1 MIPEPDLVPVEYREA
16 HRLIAHLFDIGLGA
30 VDPIASTERA
40 LHRDGDRL
48 TIGPNT
54 VRARGRVVV
63 VGMGKAATAMAVGAE
78 RALQEII
85 STGLVVTKDGHRRE
99 PLPQRIEVVEAAHP
113 LPDERSLEAGER
125 LLGVVSATTPD
136 DVVVALISGGGSA
149 LAECLLP
156 PLTLPDLRAV
166 TDVLLRAGATIGE
179 LNTVRRA
186 LSQFKAGGLLA
197 RSAAPLYPLILSD
210 VIGND
215 LGTIASGAVIP
226 GPPLVERAVAALEV
240 LARYEL
246 SDSAPESIALLL
258 ETIAA
263 ELEPET
269 PADGQE
275 PVFVGDNA
283 RAVEAIGRWTE
294 AHGLVVGRPEEWQG
308 REGEAAE
315 LGRAFVESC
324 RAIEPGVDVVVGGGE
339 ATVTVRGRGVG
350 GRNTE
355 FALAAAVALA
365 ASATA
370 DWVIASLATDGQDG
384 PTGVAGATADGDTVR
399 RSRQG
404 GSDPDRLLR
413 ENDSLRAFTVAGG
426 LVVPGPTGT
435 NVNDLYI
442 GVRVRPEPERMS
454 AAERMHDDTCVARP
468 AGDPRR
474 RHRDR

>member
-1 MIPEPDLVPVEYREA
+1 MIPEPDLVPMEYRAA
-16 HRLIAHLFDIGLGA
+16 HQSIADLFDIGLAA

-54 VRARGRVVV
+54 VPLLGRVVV

-78 RALQEII
+78 RAVREII

-99 PLPQRIEVVEAAHP
+99 PLPRRIQVVEAAHP
-113 LPDERSLEAGER
+113 LPDERSLQAGAR
-125 LLGVVSATTPD
+125 LLGVVSATRPD

-149 LAECLLP
+149 LAECLRP
-156 PLTLPDLRAV
+156 PLTLPDLRVV
-166 TDVLLRAGATIGE
+166 TDLLLRAGATIGE

-186 LSQFKAGGLLA
+186 LSRFKSGGLLA
-197 RSAAPLYPLILSD
+197 HSVAPVYPLILSD

-215 LGTIASGAVIP
+215 LGMIASGAVIP
-226 GPPLVERAVAALEV
+226 GPPMVERAVAALGV
-240 LARYEL
+240 LARYDL
-246 SDSAPESIALLL
+246 GDQAPKPVALLR
-258 ETIAA
+258 ETVA
-263 ELEPET
+263 EETKPET
-269 PADGQE
+269 PAVRRE

-283 RAVEAIGRWTE
+283 RAVEAIGRWAE
-294 AHGLVVGRPEEWQG
+294 ARGLVVWRPEEWQG

-315 LGRAFVESC
+315 LGRAFVQSC
-324 RAIEPGVDVVVGGGE
+324 RASGPDVDIVVGGGE
-339 ATVTVRGRGVG
+339 ATVTVRGGGVG

-365 ASATA
+365 ASATS

-384 PTGVAGATADGDTVR
+384 PTGVAGAIADGDTVR
-399 RSRQG
+399 RSRRA

-413 ENDSLRAFTVAGG
+413 ENDSLRAFTATGG

-442 GVRVRPEPERMS
+442 GVRIRPEP
-454 AAERMHDDTCVARP
+454 
-468 AGDPRR
+468 
-474 RHRDR
+474 